1 MQRQISKIKL
11 IMKNK
16 VERFVLPYFKHFW
29 KAPVEYATGTKI
41 EKKNQWKAQKCPRIC
56 THIYKWLISGKDMTT
71 YIYIKNLYIYIYY
84 IKKCSG

>member
-29 KAPVEYATGTKI
+29 KATVEYATGTKI
-41 EKKNQWKAQKCPRIC
+41 EKKSMESLEMFKNM
-56 THIYKWLISGKDMTT
+56 HT
-71 YIYIKNLYIYIYY
+71 YI
-84 IKKCSG
+84 